1 MTESWLEEDCGS
13 KKKVHLGV
21 IFNIHSHF
29 YFAPSLILLA
39 KIDETVVYPVS
50 PFHLIFYWKK
60 ILNHPERIKIL
71 AVGASLR
78 EHFEQHNEATG
89 MSRHRFFR
97 HNLNP
102 ATNERFA
109 CGGEENAGKCDSSI
123 PKAIHP
129 PSLQRKIDNIRRL
142 VLVAE
147 SSLYKTDYL
156 VEFLSTLV

>member
-1 MTESWLEEDCGS
+1 M
-13 KKKVHLGV
+13 
-21 IFNIHSHF
+21 IFDLRNLF
-29 YFAPSLILLA
+29 
-39 KIDETVVYPVS
+39 
-50 PFHLIFYWKK
+50 
-60 ILNHPERIKIL
+60 NHPERIKIL

-78 EHFEQHNEATG
+78 EHFDQHNEATG